1 MRIEPLEVI
10 ITYFGILLTFFSFI
24 ILVSGK
30 KIRGDNQQQRVKISD
45 KVDISVSSAILL
57 VILGV
62 TVVVTPLAL
71 HYWKFDPQ
79 DYIRRDKIDSLYS
92 PTVTIHGAV
101 IDGGGF
107 CANLPIEITRKS
119 NDSAKIEIDS
129 TDIQGSFFIKLL
141 NARKNERYKIMWKK
155 AGYIPKCIE
164 FGLNEIPQT
173 ITLIKEE
180 GSN

>member
-1 MRIEPLEVI
+1 MELLEVI

-45 KVDISVSSAILL
+45 KIDISVSSAILL
-57 VILGV
+57 VVLGV
-62 TVVVTPLAL
+62 AVVVTPLSL

-79 DYIRRDKIDSLYS
+79 DYVRRDKIDSLYS
-92 PTVTIHGAV
+92 PTITIHGAV

-107 CANLPIEITRKS
+107 CGNLPMEITRKS
-119 NDSAKIEIDS
+119 NDTEKTKKDT
-129 TDIQGSFFIKLL
+129 TDNQGSFLIKLL
-141 NARKNERYKIMWKK
+141 NARQGERYKITWKK
-155 AGYIPKCIE
+155 TGYIPKCIE

-173 ITLIKEE
+173 ITLTKEE